1 MAIISFGC
9 KSVYQLLF
17 LGCPLFFFLRE
28 LCFKEINADD
38 KKIPTLFPLL
48 IHISQL
54 FSGILAYINK
64 KNQKKKK

>member
-9 KSVYQLLF
+9 KSIYQLLF

-28 LCFKEINADD
+28 LCFKEVGKKN
-38 KKIPTLFPLL
+38 KKISMLFPLL